1 LRERAAL
8 ERLQAVRV
16 AAVTLF
22 SRLQKLNKEATP
34 PNWWI
39 PSHGHDAQRIVAGGK
54 PGANLVGSVDVVP
67 SEFARVEENDAELI
81 VECRNSLPAVLNLIE
96 AAQWAREE
104 SQQLVGMDDPF
115 GSQGPPIL
123 IGANAWFALAE
134 AVAVFVSGQEEERRG
149 LETGMSDQLPTSFA
163 EWGLRHPRAASELRC
178 VLNDYVE
185 RGEDDIEVLTAFE
198 TLANEFVSGQEEPSE
213 GGAG

>member
-1 LRERAAL
+1 MDLLR
-8 ERLQAVRV
+8 VRQEGV
-16 AAVTLF
+16 GVTSLF

-96 AAQWAREE
+96 AAQHWKEICDTSEE
-104 SQQLVGMDDPF
+104 RGVSQDTATF
-115 GSQGPPIL
+115 I
-123 IGANAWFALAE
+123 AWQDFCEALARL
-134 AVAVFVSGQEEERRG
+134 VSG
-149 LETGMSDQLPTSFA
+149 D
-163 EWGLRHPRAASELRC
+163 
-178 VLNDYVE
+178 
-185 RGEDDIEVLTAFE
+185 EV
-198 TLANEFVSGQEEPSE
+198 
-213 GGAG
+213 